1 LKNLILLLIALAL
14 LGVAYLAGY
23 WPQHKLVAQSQQ
35 QLQAKQTQ
43 LVAAQDRLRLYALQ
57 NHLSRMIEVVRE
69 KNYGSAAKLSSE
81 FFNGVRSEILEARNP
96 QAKSALLDVLATR
109 DSVTSKLAVADPTV
123 IDLLNQAVSRIQP
136 LLDSSPSEPAA
147 TAGSAPAESGSPAPA
162 ASPAPSSA
170 PPAQSPAKQ
179 TDTSAAPSPDSA
191 H

>member
-14 LGVAYLAGY
+14 LGTAYLAGY
-23 WPQHKLVAQSQQ
+23 WPQHKLVTQSQQ
-35 QLQAKQTQ
+35 QLETNQAQ
-43 LVAAQDRLRLYALQ
+43 LATAQDRLRLYALQ
-57 NHLSRMIEVVRE
+57 NRLSRMIDVVRE

-96 QAKSALLDVLATR
+96 QAKAVLQDVLAAR

-136 LLDSSPSEPAA
+136 LLDSSPLEPAA
-147 TAGSAPAESGSPAPA
+147 TAGSTPAESGSPTPA

-170 PPAQSPAKQ
+170 PSPAQSPAKQ
-179 TDTSAAPSPDSA
+179 TGAAPSPEPA